1 MRKCRAIAWLLL
13 LGCASA
19 QTNSGSAQPGPEP
32 RTERQTAPAS
42 SPAAQPSKID
52 PAKAAEIRQLMEVA
66 GTKTVMIQMMDSMGD
81 SIKPLLANALPPGE
95 YRDRLVD
102 LFFVKFRSKAD
113 PQQLLDL
120 IVPLYDKYLS
130 EEEIKALI
138 QFYQTPLGQKTIQ
151 VMPKLTAESAELG
164 RKWGEG
170 LGRQSMLDVLSE
182 HPELGKALEDAKK
195 TAPPQ

>member
-1 MRKCRAIAWLLL
+1 MRMCRAIAWFLL

-19 QTNSGSAQPGPEP
+19 QTHSGSAQPGPEP
-32 RTERQTAPAS
+32 RTEQQAAPAS
-42 SPAAQPSKID
+42 SPAPQPSKID

-66 GTKTVMIQMMDSMGD
+66 GAKAVMIQMMDSTGEN
-81 SIKPLLANALPPGE
+81 IKPLLTNALPPGE
-95 YRDRLVD
+95 YRDKLVD

-138 QFYQTPLGQKTIQ
+138 QFYRTPLGQKTIQ
-151 VMPKLTAESAELG
+151 VMPKLTTESAELG
-164 RKWGEG
+164 RKWGEE

-182 HPELGKALEDAKK
+182 HPELEKSLEDAKK
-195 TAPPQ
+195 TSPPQ